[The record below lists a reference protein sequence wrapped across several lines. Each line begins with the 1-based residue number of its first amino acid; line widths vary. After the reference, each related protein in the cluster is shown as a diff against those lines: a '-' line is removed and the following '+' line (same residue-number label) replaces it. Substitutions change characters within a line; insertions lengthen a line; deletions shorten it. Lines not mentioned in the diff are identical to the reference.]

1 MTGVVPGIRQTRYGD
16 KQSRPIHDSQYLQAV
31 SAKARSVLP
40 HLESDMPG
48 PLQNIRVLDLTRV
61 LAGPW
66 ATQVLADFGAEVIK
80 VEKPGEGDDTRG
92 WGPPFLTNPDGSR
105 GDAAYYLS
113 ANRGKQSVAIDM
125 AKPEGQKLLREL
137 ARQSDV
143 VMENFKV
150 GGLKK
155 YGLDYE
161 SLKSINPRLIY
172 CSITG
177 FGQTGPYAGRAGYDF
192 MIQGMGGIMSVTG
205 QPDGTPGAEPVKTGV
220 AFADVFTGLYAAIG
234 VLAALYHREKSG
246 EGQYLDLA
254 LLDTQV
260 AVLANQALNYLVS
273 GVAPKRV
280 GNAHNNIVPYQ
291 TFATG
296 DGFIIIAVGN
306 DRQFREYTTIAG
318 VPELAAD
325 ARFLTNRARVENRD
339 VLIPLLVE
347 PMKRRKTAEWIDALE
362 SAAVPCGPINTIDQV
377 FADPQVK
384 ARGLNVA
391 LTRDDG
397 TKTPGVANP
406 VRFSATPVAY
416 SRAAPALGNA
426 TEDVLRTVLGLGP
439 EEIARLRDSAS
450 IG

>member
-1 MTGVVPGIRQTRYGD
+1 
-16 KQSRPIHDSQYLQAV
+16 
-31 SAKARSVLP
+31 
-40 HLESDMPG
+40 MPG

-66 ATQVLADFGAEVIK
+66 ATQILADFGAEVIK
-80 VEKPGEGDDTRG
+80 VEKPGDGDDTRG
-92 WGPPFLTNPDGSR
+92 WGPPFLTNADGSP
-105 GDAAYYLS
+105 GDAAYYVS

-125 AKPEGQKLLREL
+125 AKPEGRKLLHAL
-137 ARQSDV
+137 AKESDI

-161 SLKSINPRLIY
+161 SLKAVNPKLIY

-220 AFADVFTGLYAAIG
+220 AFADVFTGLYATIG
-234 VLAALYHREKSG
+234 VLAALYHRERTG

-260 AVLANQALNYLVS
+260 SVLANQALYYLVS
-273 GVAPKRV
+273 GTAPKRV

-291 TFATG
+291 TFATS
-296 DGFIIIAVGN
+296 DGFVIVAVGN
-306 DRQFREYTTIAG
+306 DRQFREYTRIAG
-318 VPELAAD
+318 VPELAD
-325 ARFLTNRARVENRD
+325 DPHFRTNRGRVENRD
-339 VLIPLLVE
+339 TLIPLLKE
-347 PMKRRKTAEWIDALE
+347 PMTRRTTAEWVKALE
-362 SAAVPCGPINTIDQV
+362 AVAVPCGPINTIDQV

-384 ARGLNVA
+384 ARGLSVS

-397 TKTPGVANP
+397 TNIPGVANP

-416 SRAAPALGNA
+416 SKAPPALGNA
-426 TEDVLRTVLGLGP
+426 TDDVLRRVLGLTL
-439 EEIARLRDSAS
+439 EEVAKLRDSAS